1 MTAIRREWLVRPGM
15 LPGLV
20 EAAVDGTAGAPRR
33 TARDWAVD
41 AACVLLAGTM
51 ASVALLLPDPQWP
64 LPRWVSGT
72 AALAA
77 CGALLVRRRH
87 PVRLTVVLVLASVLV
102 PAVSGASLIALFTAA
117 VHRRL
122 PTVMA
127 LVVLAV
133 ASAMVQFSLVAT
145 VGRSGYWIAVGG
157 AVLIS
162 LLVVGWGIAVRARRE
177 LVLLMAERMRRLR
190 LEQESRVLEA
200 RRAVREG
207 IARDLHDSL
216 AHRLSLITMSAGA
229 LGYRGSAP
237 DSDVEDMVEI
247 LRTNA
252 RLGLSELRQVVT
264 VLRRPDGGAVAGQH
278 DPGALWD
285 LVDEARASGQVVD
298 VTWAVPVD
306 ALAPGVRD
314 SLYRCVQEGLSNAR
328 KHGADRQVTLRGRIE
343 PAGTVHLDLV
353 NPVAGRDPTGPVEG
367 DGSGLDGLRER
378 IGAYGGRLA
387 TSTADGCF
395 RLQVCWPDAVPRDSV
410 ESEEEIR

>member
-1 MTAIRREWLVRPGM
+1 MTASRREWLVRPGM

-20 EAAVDGTAGAPRR
+20 EAAVDGTVGAPRR

-41 AACVLLAGTM
+41 VASAVLAAVM
-51 ASVALLLPDPQWP
+51 ASAALLLPDPQWP
-64 LPRWVSGT
+64 VPRWVSVA

-87 PVRLTVVLVLASVLV
+87 PVLLTVLLVLASVLI
-102 PAVSGASLIALFTAA
+102 PAVSGASMIALFTAA

-122 PTVMA
+122 STVMS
-127 LVVLAV
+127 LMVLAV
-133 ASAMVQFSLVAT
+133 GSAMVQFSLGSTA
-145 VGRSGYWIAVGG
+145 GRSGYWTAVGG

-177 LVLLMAERMRRLR
+177 LVLLMAERIRRLR

-229 LGYRGSAP
+229 LGYRVSAP
-237 DSDVEDMVEI
+237 DPDVEDMVEI

-264 VLRRPDGGAVAGQH
+264 VLRRPDGCAVAGQH

-285 LVDEARASGQVVD
+285 LVDEARASGQEVD
-298 VTWAVPVD
+298 VAWAVPVD

-328 KHGADRQVTLRGRIE
+328 KYGADRQVILRGRID
-343 PAGTVHLDLV
+343 PAGTVHLDLI
-353 NPVAGRDPTGPVEG
+353 NHVADPGPADCE
-367 DGSGLDGLRER
+367 GSGLNGLRER
-378 IGAYGGRLA
+378 VGAYGGGLT
-387 TSTADGCF
+387 TSVVDGAF
-395 RLQVCWPDAVPRDSV
+395 RLQVCWPDAAPRDSI
-410 ESEEEIR
+410 ESEEEI